1 MDFDPVSDYP
11 LGSRRPELVRT
22 PSGLGLDEL
31 TLDAVRS
38 GTLGPEELRATP
50 ETLRRQSAV
59 ALAAGRTQLADNL
72 ARAAELATV
81 PSATILEIYTALRPH
96 RSSAEELEAWAARLE
111 TELEAPLC
119 AAFVREAAAACAAR
133 GLLRAAPERV
143 SARRSERFLSREQR
157 ELRRELLISPYPE
170 LGLVAMD
177 GPNDPEPSLAVE
189 EGRVVEMDGRR
200 AEDFDVIDRFVAANG
215 LDLEVAAE
223 AADLGDDEIARRLVD
238 VDVPRAELVRLS
250 RGLTPARLARVVS
263 KLDPVELMFALKKLR
278 ARRAPAN
285 QAHVTNL
292 KENPALLAADAAEAG
307 ARGFAEVE
315 TTVGVSRYA
324 PLNAIAILVG
334 SQTGRPG
341 VMTQCAVEE
350 RRNLQ
355 LAIQGL
361 VTYAETLSVYGTEP
375 VFVDGDDTPWSK
387 AFLASAYASRGVK
400 VRFTSG
406 GGSEALM
413 GHAQGYSMLYLEARC
428 LAAIRAA
435 GSQGVQN
442 GSISCVALV
451 LSVPGGVREIL
462 AENVLAA
469 WLDLEVASGND
480 AIASHSP
487 IRKTAKLMGQF
498 LPGTDFVTSGYSVM
512 PKEDNTFG
520 GGNYD
525 ADDLE
530 EWLTVQRDW
539 QVDAGIE
546 PVAEDDVLAVR
557 AKGARAVQAVFA
569 GLGFPPVT
577 DEEVEAATYGY
588 ASRDLPD
595 RDRAADVAA
604 ADRVLEEGI
613 SALDVV
619 RELDRAGFADVA
631 EAVLAMQ
638 RQRVSADYLQTSA
651 VIEPD
656 GTVRSAVSDPN
667 RYEGPGTGYRLE
679 GERWELLQQLPYVLD
694 PAEEAMSNGDLS
706 SIQTTHPAS
715 LGTAPDEV
723 VVAVGP
729 AFADGLRETI
739 NGLAHEDVLRAVA
752 DGRPRRRRRA
762 EAACASAGSRTSR
775 SSATTA
781 RSSRA
786 RAWRSGLQ
794 SKGTAVIHR
803 ADLQPLDNLELFGMS
818 PLYSLESY
826 RAIGPER
833 RRLRARPS
841 RRAGADELD
850 NFARA
855 KLIVRTTLLHARET
869 AAAVPG
875 AARSSSSS

>member
-1 MDFDPVSDYP
+1 VS
-11 LGSRRPELVRT
+11 G
-22 PSGLGLDEL
+22 
-31 TLDAVRS
+31 
-38 GTLGPEELRATP
+38 
-50 ETLRRQSAV
+50 
-59 ALAAGRTQLADNL
+59 
-72 ARAAELATV
+72 
-81 PSATILEIYTALRPH
+81 
-96 RSSAEELEAWAARLE
+96 
-111 TELEAPLC
+111 
-119 AAFVREAAAACAAR
+119 
-133 GLLRAAPERV
+133 
-143 SARRSERFLSREQR
+143 RRSERFASRERR

-170 LGLVAMD
+170 LGLVAMN
-177 GPNDPEPSLAVE
+177 GPNDPEPGLQIE
-189 EGRVVEMDGRR
+189 NGRVVAMDGRV
-200 AEDFDVIDRFVAANG
+200 AADFDVLDRFVARYG
-215 LDLEVAAE
+215 LDLDVAAD
-223 AADLGDDEIARRLVD
+223 AARLDDAEIARRLVD
-238 VDVPRAELVRLS
+238 VDVSRADLVRLS

-263 KLDPVELMFALKKLR
+263 SLDPVELMFALRKLR

-292 KENPALLAADAAEAG
+292 KENPALLAADAAEAA

-355 LAIQGL
+355 LAIRGL
-361 VTYAETLSVYGTEP
+361 VTYAETLSVYGTEAA
-375 VFVDGDDTPWSK
+375 FVDGDDTPWSK

-451 LSVPGGVREIL
+451 LSVPGGAREIL

-480 AIASHSP
+480 AIASHSE

-512 PKEDNTFG
+512 PREDNTFG

-530 EWLTVQRDW
+530 EWLTIQRDW
-539 QVDAGIE
+539 QIDAGIE
-546 PVAEDDVLAVR
+546 PVAEEDVLVVR
-557 AKGARAVQAVFA
+557 DRAARAVQAVFA

-577 DEEVEAATYGY
+577 DAEVEAATYGY
-588 ASRDLPD
+588 ASSDVPD
-595 RDRAADVAA
+595 RDRAADVSA
-604 ADRVLEEGI
+604 ADRVLEEAI

-619 RELDRAGFADVA
+619 RELDAAGFADVA
-631 EAVLAMQ
+631 EAVLGMQ
-638 RQRVSADYLQTSA
+638 RQRVSGDYLQTSA
-651 VIEPD
+651 IIEPD

-694 PAEEAMSNGDLS
+694 PQKGPPPEGRSLS
-706 SIQTTHPAS
+706 VRETHVATIDS
-715 LGTAPDEV
+715 GSDDV

-739 NGLAHEDVLRAVA
+739 NGLAHAEVLRAVA
-752 DGRPRRRRRA
+752 DGIREGGAEPRFVRVRRVSDVA
-762 EAACASAGSRTSR
+762 FIGHDGAKLSGSGI
-775 SSATTA
+775 AI
-781 RSSRA
+781 
-786 RAWRSGLQ
+786 GLQ

-818 PLYSLESY
+818 PLYSLDSY
-826 RAIGPER
+826 RAIGR
-833 RRLRARPS
+833 NAAAYARGEEIGPVPT
-841 RRAGADELD
+841 ELD

-869 AAAVPG
+869 AAVVPG
-875 AARSSSSS
+875 AEPVELELEPA

>member
-1 MDFDPVSDYP
+1 LWV
-11 LGSRRPELVRT
+11 
-22 PSGLGLDEL
+22 
-31 TLDAVRS
+31 
-38 GTLGPEELRATP
+38 
-50 ETLRRQSAV
+50 
-59 ALAAGRTQLADNL
+59 
-72 ARAAELATV
+72 
-81 PSATILEIYTALRPH
+81 
-96 RSSAEELEAWAARLE
+96 
-111 TELEAPLC
+111 TE
-119 AAFVREAAAACAAR
+119 
-133 GLLRAAPERV
+133 
-143 SARRSERFLSREQR
+143 RRSERFVSREQR
-157 ELRRELLISPYPE
+157 GLRRELLISPYPE

-177 GPNDPEPSLAVE
+177 GPNDPEPGLE
-189 EGRVVEMDGRR
+189 IENGRVVAMDGRP
-200 AEDFDVIDRFVAANG
+200 AEDFDVIDRFIARYG
-215 LDLEVAAE
+215 LDLDVAAE
-223 AADLGDDEIARRLVD
+223 AAALGDDEIARRLVH
-238 VDVPRAELVRLS
+238 VDVPREELVRLS
-250 RGLTPARLARVVS
+250 RGLTPARLASVISR
-263 KLDPVELMFALKKLR
+263 LDPVELMFALKKLR

-292 KENPALLAADAAEAG
+292 KENPALLAADAAEAA

-462 AENVLAA
+462 AENVLGA

-480 AIASHSP
+480 AIASHSE

-498 LPGTDFVTSGYSVM
+498 LPGADFVTSGYSVM
-512 PKEDNTFG
+512 PREDNTFG

-525 ADDLE
+525 GDDLE

-546 PVAEDDVLAVR
+546 PVAEGDVLAVR
-557 AKGARAVQAVFA
+557 AKAAQAIQAVFA
-569 GLGFPPVT
+569 GLGFPAVT
-577 DEEVEAATYGY
+577 DAEVDAATYGY
-588 ASRDLPD
+588 SSRDLPD

-604 ADRVLEEGI
+604 ADRVLAEGI

-619 RELDRAGFADVA
+619 RELDAAGFTDVA
-631 EAVLAMQ
+631 EAVLGMQ

-651 VIEPD
+651 IIEPD
-656 GTVRSAVSDPN
+656 GTVCSAVSDPN
-667 RYEGPGTGYRLE
+667 RYGGPGTGYRLE
-679 GERWELLQQLPYVLD
+679 GDRWELLQQLPYVLD
-694 PAEEAMSNGDLS
+694 PAEEVSSDTTLS
-706 SIQTTHPAS
+706 SVKETHVAI
-715 LGTAPDEV
+715 LGTRPDDV
-723 VVAVGP
+723 VIAVGP
-729 AFADGLRETI
+729 AFADGLRATI
-739 NGLAHEDVLRAVA
+739 NGLGHDEVLRAVA
-752 DGRPRRRRRA
+752 DGVRQGGAAPRFVRVRRVSDVA
-762 EAACASAGSRTSR
+762 FIGHDGAKLSGSGV
-775 SSATTA
+775 AI
-781 RSSRA
+781 
-786 RAWRSGLQ
+786 GLQ

-803 ADLQPLDNLELFGMS
+803 VDLEPLDNLELFGMS
-818 PLYSLESY
+818 PLYSLDSY
-826 RAIGPER
+826 RAIGRNAAAYALGMPVG
-833 RRLRARPS
+833 PVPTT
-841 RRAGADELD
+841 LD

-875 AARSSSSS
+875 AAPVELELA

>member
-1 MDFDPVSDYP
+1 
-11 LGSRRPELVRT
+11 
-22 PSGLGLDEL
+22 
-31 TLDAVRS
+31 
-38 GTLGPEELRATP
+38 
-50 ETLRRQSAV
+50 
-59 ALAAGRTQLADNL
+59 
-72 ARAAELATV
+72 
-81 PSATILEIYTALRPH
+81 
-96 RSSAEELEAWAARLE
+96 
-111 TELEAPLC
+111 
-119 AAFVREAAAACAAR
+119 
-133 GLLRAAPERV
+133 V
-143 SARRSERFLSREQR
+143 SARRSERFVSRER
-157 ELRRELLISPYPE
+157 RGLRRELLVSPYPK
-170 LGLVAMD
+170 LGLVAMN
-177 GPNDPEPSLAVE
+177 GPNDPEPGLEVE
-189 EGRVVEMDGRR
+189 DGRVVAMDGRR
-200 AEDFDVIDRFVAANG
+200 AAEFDVIDRFVARYG
-215 LDLEVAAE
+215 LDLAVAAE
-223 AADLGDDEIARRLVD
+223 AAALDDDEIARRLVD
-238 VDVPRAELVRLS
+238 VDVPRADLVRLS
-250 RGLTPARLARVVS
+250 RGLTPARLACVVS
-263 KLDPVELMFALKKLR
+263 RLDPVELMFALKKLR

-292 KENPALLAADAAEAG
+292 KENPALLAADAAEAA
-307 ARGFAEVE
+307 ARGFAEIE

-413 GHAQGYSMLYLEARC
+413 GHAQGCSMLYLEARC

-480 AIASHSP
+480 AIASHSE

-512 PKEDNTFG
+512 PREDNTFG

-530 EWLTVQRDW
+530 EWLTLQRDW

-546 PVAEDDVLAVR
+546 PVAEAEVIAVR
-557 AKGARAVQAVFA
+557 ARAASAVQAVFA

-577 DEEVEAATYGY
+577 DAEVEVATYGY

-604 ADRVLEEGI
+604 ADRVVAGRV
-613 SALDVV
+613 SAVDVV
-619 RELDRAGFADVA
+619 RELDSAGFTDVA
-631 EAVLAMQ
+631 EAVLGMQ
-638 RQRVSADYLQTSA
+638 RQRVSGDYLQTSA
-651 VIEPD
+651 IIEPD

-667 RYEGPGTGYRLE
+667 RYEGPGSGYRLE
-679 GERWELLQQLPYVLD
+679 GERWQRLQQLPYVLD
-694 PAEEAMSNGDLS
+694 PQEEGSSNGVPS
-706 SIQTTHPAS
+706 PVRETHVA
-715 LGTAPDEV
+715 TVDDNPDDV

-729 AFADGLRETI
+729 AFGTALRETI
-739 NGLAHEDVLRAVA
+739 NGLSHAEVLRAVA
-752 DGRPRRRRRA
+752 AGIREGGAEPRLVRVRRVSDVAFIGHDGARL
-762 EAACASAGSRTSR
+762 AGSGI
-775 SSATTA
+775 AV
-781 RSSRA
+781 
-786 RAWRSGLQ
+786 GLQ

-818 PLYSLESY
+818 PLYSIDSY
-826 RAIGPER
+826 RAIGR
-833 RRLRARPS
+833 NAAAYARGEEIGPVPT
-841 RRAGADELD
+841 ELD

-869 AAAVPG
+869 AAVVPG
-875 AARSSSSS
+875 ADPVELELLPA

>member
-1 MDFDPVSDYP
+1 MSPPRSD
-11 LGSRRPELVRT
+11 R
-22 PSGLGLDEL
+22 
-31 TLDAVRS
+31 
-38 GTLGPEELRATP
+38 
-50 ETLRRQSAV
+50 
-59 ALAAGRTQLADNL
+59 
-72 ARAAELATV
+72 
-81 PSATILEIYTALRPH
+81 
-96 RSSAEELEAWAARLE
+96 
-111 TELEAPLC
+111 
-119 AAFVREAAAACAAR
+119 FV
-133 GLLRAAPERV
+133 
-143 SARRSERFLSREQR
+143 SREQR

-177 GPNDPEPSLAVE
+177 GPNDPEPSL
-189 EGRVVEMDGRR
+189 VVENGQVVELDGRR
-200 AEDFDVIDRFVAANG
+200 AGDFDVIDLFIARYG
-215 LDLEVAAE
+215 LDLDVAAE
-223 AADLGDDEIARRLVD
+223 AAALEDAEIARRLVD

-250 RGLTPARLARVVS
+250 RGLTPARLARVIS
-263 KLDPVELMFALKKLR
+263 RLDPVELMFALKKLR

-292 KENPALLAADAAEAG
+292 KENPALLAADSAEAA
-307 ARGFAEVE
+307 ARGFAELE

-324 PLNAIAILVG
+324 PLNAIALLVG

-451 LSVPGGVREIL
+451 LAVPGGVREIL
-462 AENVLAA
+462 AENVLGA

-480 AIASHSP
+480 AIASHSE

-512 PKEDNTFG
+512 PREDNAFG

-539 QVDAGIE
+539 QIDAGIE
-546 PVAEDDVLAVR
+546 PVAEDEVLAVR
-557 AKGARAVQAVFA
+557 AKAARAIQAVFA
-569 GLGFPPVT
+569 GLGFPQVT
-577 DEEVEAATYGY
+577 DAEVDAATYGY

-613 SALDVV
+613 SALDIV
-619 RELDRAGFADVA
+619 RELDAAGFTDVA
-631 EAVLAMQ
+631 EAVLGMQ

-651 VIEPD
+651 IVEPD

-667 RYEGPGTGYRLE
+667 EYEGPGTGYRLE

-694 PAEEAMSNGDLS
+694 PREEALSKVDVS
-706 SIQTTHPAS
+706 SIQATHPAS
-715 LGTAPDEV
+715 VGSASDDV
-723 VVAVGP
+723 VIAVGP

-739 NGLAHEDVLRAVA
+739 NGLSHEDVLRAVA
-752 DGRPRRRRRA
+752 DGVREGGAAPRFVRVRRVSDVA
-762 EAACASAGSRTSR
+762 FIGHDGAMLSGSGV
-775 SSATTA
+775 AI
-781 RSSRA
+781 
-786 RAWRSGLQ
+786 GLQ

-818 PLYSLESY
+818 PLYSLDSY
-826 RAIGPER
+826 RAMGRNAAAYALGHAVGPVPT
-833 RRLRARPS
+833 A
-841 RRAGADELD
+841 LD

-869 AAAVPG
+869 AAVVPG
-875 AARSSSSS
+875 AAPVELELA